1 MITSDLKS
9 RRFVAGGR
17 GGMTHQQAVHWL
29 PGLRASVQASG
40 WAMEINWIMLMVEI
54 GGDSE
59 EGWIG

>member
-1 MITSDLKS
+1 
-9 RRFVAGGR
+9 
-17 GGMTHQQAVHWL
+17 MTHQQAVHWL